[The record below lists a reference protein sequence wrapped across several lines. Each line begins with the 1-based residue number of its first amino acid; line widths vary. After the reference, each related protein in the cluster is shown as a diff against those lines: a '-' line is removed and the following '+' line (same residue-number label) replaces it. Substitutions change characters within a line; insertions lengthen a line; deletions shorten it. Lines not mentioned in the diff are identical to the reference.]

1 MTSRSAVECS
11 ATELYPLH
19 FNVCMIRL
27 CIDKYKYKNVFSKT
41 KVIRGQPELN
51 R

>member
-11 ATELYPLH
+11 ATELH
-19 FNVCMIRL
+19 FNVCMLRL
-27 CIDKYKYKNVFSKT
+27 CIDKYKYKNVISKT